1 MIIKSNK
8 LISIPNKGEMFG
20 FSGSSHFIL
29 NFLKITTIVIIHGV
43 NKVL

>member
-20 FSGSSHFIL
+20 FSGSSLELSLNFIQ
-29 NFLKITTIVIIHGV
+29 NFLKIIHGV